1 MALSVYNALNG
12 TNYTNPDDIEICTLD
27 KGVSLTVRNDAAFVV
42 DAALSIYEHQSTV
55 CPNMLVRNLIY
66 YTTIISK
73 FVKKKNIC
81 GRTLVKI
88 PVPKFVVFYN
98 GDEDQPAECEMRLSD
113 AFEKKTDNPEL
124 ELVCKVYNIN
134 FGKNQQLLEKCE
146 VLKQYMTF
154 VDYVKYYL
162 SQQDDDD
169 EDDLKKAINMAID
182 RCIED
187 GVLVEFLME
196 NRSEVVKVTQM
207 DYTFDRQIIMEREAG
222 REEGEMINLISQCC
236 KKYKKGLA
244 PEVAAEHLEQKVD
257 LIKKIY
263 AAIEAIDTQDAEKIY
278 QYLANN

>member
-12 TNYTNPDDIEICTLD
+12 TDYTNPDDIEICTLD

-55 CPNMLVRNLIY
+55 CPNMPVRNLIY

-73 FVKKKNIC
+73 FVKKKNIY

-88 PVPKFVVFYN
+88 PAPKFVVFYN
-98 GDEDQPAECEMRLSD
+98 GDEDQPAEYEMRLSD

-134 FGKNQQLLEKCE
+134 FGKNQELLEKCN

-154 VDYVKYYL
+154 VDYVRYYL
-162 SQQDDDD
+162 SQLDDYD
-169 EDDLKKAINMAID
+169 EGNLKKAINMAID
-182 RCIED
+182 RCIEE
-187 GVLVEFLME
+187 GVLVEFLRE
-196 NRSEVVKVTQM
+196 NRSEVVKVTQL

-222 REEGEMINLISQCC
+222 REEGSEAAQCDAIRNIM
-236 KKYKKGLA
+236 KSLKLSA
-244 PEVAAEHLEQKVD
+244 DEAMDILNIPEAD
-257 LIKKIY
+257 R
-263 AAIEAIDTQDAEKIY
+263 EK
-278 QYLANN
+278 LSSKL

>member
-1 MALSVYNALNG
+1 
-12 TNYTNPDDIEICTLD
+12 
-27 KGVSLTVRNDAAFVV
+27 
-42 DAALSIYEHQSTV
+42 
-55 CPNMLVRNLIY
+55 
-66 YTTIISK
+66 
-73 FVKKKNIC
+73 
-81 GRTLVKI
+81 
-88 PVPKFVVFYN
+88 
-98 GDEDQPAECEMRLSD
+98 
-113 AFEKKTDNPEL
+113 
-124 ELVCKVYNIN
+124 
-134 FGKNQQLLEKCE
+134 
-146 VLKQYMTF
+146 MTF

-182 RCIED
+182 RCIEE

-196 NRSEVVKVTQM
+196 NRSEVVKVTQV

>member
-1 MALSVYNALNG
+1 MILRF
-12 TNYTNPDDIEICTLD
+12 CTLD

-124 ELVCKVYNIN
+124 ELVCNVYNIN

>member
-1 MALSVYNALNG
+1 
-12 TNYTNPDDIEICTLD
+12 
-27 KGVSLTVRNDAAFVV
+27 
-42 DAALSIYEHQSTV
+42 
-55 CPNMLVRNLIY
+55 
-66 YTTIISK
+66 
-73 FVKKKNIC
+73 
-81 GRTLVKI
+81 
-88 PVPKFVVFYN
+88 
-98 GDEDQPAECEMRLSD
+98 
-113 AFEKKTDNPEL
+113 
-124 ELVCKVYNIN
+124 
-134 FGKNQQLLEKCE
+134 
-146 VLKQYMTF
+146 MTF

-244 PEVAAEHLEQKVD
+244 PEVAAEH
-257 LIKKIY
+257 
-263 AAIEAIDTQDAEKIY
+263 
-278 QYLANN
+278 